1 MKYDYEDVIVAVK
14 KRRWVSLKDIVVWF
28 VEIMPLSTTHHH
40 LR

>member
-14 KRRWVSLKDIVVWF
+14 KRRWVSLKGIVAWF
-28 VEIMPLSTTHHH
+28 VETKQRNMIMKR